1 MQASLG
7 RHGCAALLC
16 LFASSGLAQEEVGP
30 VQSGIFL
37 DGIVAIV
44 NDGVVLQS
52 ELDLETAMIR
62 QRLEADNVPMPPD
75 QVLVDQVLER
85 LIVNQIQIQRAN
97 RMGIRIPDDMLNTTI
112 GQMAAQQGLTI
123 NDLPA
128 ALASQGID
136 YATYRKEVREQIMLR
151 QLRQIEVT
159 GGIRVSPR
167 EIEQCLDKQI
177 GQVNTN
183 AEYELS
189 HILISVPA
197 AATAAQF
204 AEAEAEA
211 VEVRQAIDDGANFGE
226 MAVRHSDAQ
235 TALEGGALGW
245 RRGDQIPTLFSTI
258 VAQLDVG
265 ETSEPLRSPSGY
277 HLVQLNDQRGAVLKS
292 EVQQNRVR
300 HILVLTNE
308 VVDDRTAELKLQ
320 QARERILAGEQ
331 FSELARELSEDPGSA
346 TEGGDMGWAEPGMFV
361 PEFEKVVNESELGEL
376 SEPFRTR
383 FGWHMLEVLDRRL
396 YDNTDEMRQRS
407 CEINIRNARLD
418 EETELWLR
426 RLRDDAFVD
435 KRI

>member
-1 MQASLG
+1 MHVAFQRRSYAVI
-7 RHGCAALLC
+7 LC
-16 LFASSGLAQEEVGP
+16 LIASSGLAQDDVGP
-30 VQSGIFL
+30 VQSGVFL

-52 ELDLETAMIR
+52 ELDAETAMIR
-62 QRLEADNVPMPPD
+62 QRLTADNVPMPPD

-85 LIVNQIQIQRAN
+85 LIVNQIQVQRAN
-97 RMGIRIPDDMLNTTI
+97 RMGIRIPDDLLNQTI
-112 GQMAAQQGLTI
+112 GQMAAQQGLSI

-128 ALASQGID
+128 ALATQGVD
-136 YATYRKEVREQIMLR
+136 YATYRNEVRREITLR
-151 QLRQIEVT
+151 QLRSIEVT
-159 GGIRVSPR
+159 GRIQVSPR
-167 EIEQCLDKQI
+167 EIEQCLEKQI
-177 GQVNTN
+177 GQVNSN
-183 AEYELS
+183 AEYDIS

-204 AEAEAEA
+204 AEAEKEA
-211 VEVRQAIDDGANFGE
+211 NDVRDTIVGGANFSE

-245 RRGDQIPTLFSTI
+245 RRGDQIPTLFSTV
-258 VAQLDVG
+258 VAELDVG
-265 ETSEPLRSPSGY
+265 ETSEPIRSPSGY

-300 HILVLTNE
+300 HILVTTNE

-320 QARERILAGEQ
+320 QARDRIVGGEE
-331 FSELARELSEDPGSA
+331 FGELAREMSEDPGSGN
-346 TEGGDMGWAEPGMFV
+346 EGGDMGWAEPGMFV
-361 PEFEKVVNESELGEL
+361 PEFEKVVNESEIGEL
-376 SEPFRTR
+376 SQPFKTR
-383 FGWHMLEVLDRRL
+383 FGWHMLEVLDRRI

-407 CEINIRNARLD
+407 CEVNIRNARLD
-418 EETELWLR
+418 EEIELWLR